1 MLFYIIYIPIVLPVQ
16 ICSMLFKYA
25 ACCSDMQHVVQICS
39 MLFRYAACCS
49 DMQHVVQRFV
59 IYLIHSTLHFPPFF
73 LSMYMNDFKYMS

>member
-49 DMQHVVQRFV
+49 EIRHIFNSLKLCISR
-59 IYLIHSTLHFPPFF
+59 PFSSACTWMI
-73 LSMYMNDFKYMS
+73 LNIWVR